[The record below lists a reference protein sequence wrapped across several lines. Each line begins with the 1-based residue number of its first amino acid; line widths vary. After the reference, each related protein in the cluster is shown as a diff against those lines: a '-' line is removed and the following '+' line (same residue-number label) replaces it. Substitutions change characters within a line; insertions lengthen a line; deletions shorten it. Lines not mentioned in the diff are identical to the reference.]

1 MVEIELKAHVQDVV
15 SLAAQLEQNAQFQR
29 CCYKSDTYWKE
40 SQKQIQIR
48 IREEQTLF
56 TEPHFFQ
63 AEQWPFERAAIQSA
77 DKEEIL
83 VTYKQKELREAAFEV
98 NQEHEFHVDKREPLE
113 TFLQDAGFVVS
124 IKKEKLVA
132 AWQWDEVLLELC
144 SIPELGNFLELEILC
159 DSDSPPVVAGAHKT
173 LRKVLAACGIQEDAI
188 ESRYY
193 SQLLQEVRGQQQ
205 V

>member
-15 SLAAQLEQNAQFQR
+15 SLATQLEQNAQFQR

-144 SIPELGNFLELEILC
+144 SIPELGHFLELEILC

-188 ESRYY
+188 ERRYY
-193 SQLLQEVRGQQQ
+193 SELLQEVRGQQQ